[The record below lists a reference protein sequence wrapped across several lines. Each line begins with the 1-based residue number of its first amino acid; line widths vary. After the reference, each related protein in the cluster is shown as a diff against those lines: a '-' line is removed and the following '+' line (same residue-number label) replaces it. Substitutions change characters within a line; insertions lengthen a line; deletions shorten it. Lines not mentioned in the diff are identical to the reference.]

1 MKNLSGLKVCALGIL
16 FREAVSRVWYGSG
29 RFSPAW
35 GFKAGNLKLLPLN
48 EEGYNVTQCN
58 TDVPKKC
65 NILFLCVKPHIVD
78 VVAAEIHPFLT
89 TNHLVISVAA
99 AVKISHLTAMLHSP
113 CRVVRCMPNTCV
125 TVSAG
130 TCAISR
136 GPNVDAD
143 DVELVMGLLGSI
155 GICEEVSEGIMDT
168 VCGLSGSGPAYVF
181 LVIQGMADGAV
192 KMGMP
197 RQLALKFAAQTVMV
211 SAPLCHHSIS
221 AKGGWQDGPG
231 ERLPTRRSSR
241 TMCAPRAAP
250 PHTASRPSR
259 GRCVRAAF
267 AEAVEAATRRGQE
280 LGRKIEAAKNPS
292 AAAP

>member
-1 MKNLSGLKVCALGIL
+1 MAQCIVKGIKAAGTPASSIWISAPSMKNLSGLK
-16 FREAVSRVWYGSG
+16 
-29 RFSPAW
+29 
-35 GFKAGNLKLLPLN
+35 

-143 DVELVMGLLGSI
+143 DVQLVMGLLGSI

-197 RQLALKFAAQTVMV
+197 RQLALKFAAQTIMGAGKMALESGYHPEELKDNVCSPGGTTAYGL
-211 SAPLCHHSIS
+211 SAL
-221 AKGGWQDGPG
+221 
-231 ERLPTRRSSR
+231 E
-241 TMCAPRAAP
+241 
-250 PHTASRPSR
+250 